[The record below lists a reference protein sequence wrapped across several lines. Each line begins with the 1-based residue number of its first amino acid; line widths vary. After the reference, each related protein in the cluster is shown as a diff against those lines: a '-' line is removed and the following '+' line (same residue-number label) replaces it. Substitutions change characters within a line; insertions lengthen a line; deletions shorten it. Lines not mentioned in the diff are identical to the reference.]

1 MSDGPARLAA
11 NAISVSFGGLFA
23 LAGVDV
29 AIEGGETLGLIGA
42 NGAGKSTL
50 INVLSGFQRPS
61 AGEVNLGSMSLVGLP
76 PHSVARLGV
85 SRTFQSVRLFRELS
99 VYDNVAAVAAVLGT
113 QAPNPT
119 DLLEAM
125 DLISL
130 SDRAAGSLPYAHQRR
145 LAIARAFALKPQFL
159 LLDEPAAGM
168 TPEEVRDLDAA
179 LVSLRKRTGVGIL
192 LVEHNMAL
200 VMGVCE
206 RVVVL
211 DGGRVIAEGPP
222 QVVRRDPAVRRAYLG
237 HTAEAAA

>member
-1 MSDGPARLAA
+1 MSDGSVRLAA
-11 NAISVSFGGLFA
+11 RAISVSFGGLFA

-29 AIEGGETLGLIGA
+29 AVEAGEMLGLIGA

-76 PHSVARLGV
+76 PHRVARLGV

-99 VYDNVAAVAAVLGT
+99 VYDNVAAAAAVLGK
-113 QAPNPT
+113 QAPNPA
-119 DLLEAM
+119 DLLKAM
-125 DLISL
+125 DLLSL
-130 SDRAAGSLPYAHQRR
+130 SDRPAGSLPYAHQRR
-145 LAIARAFALKPQFL
+145 LAIARALALKPQFL

-168 TPEEVRDLDAA
+168 TPEEVRDLDEA
-179 LVSLRKRTGVGIL
+179 LVSLRKRTGAGIL

-222 QVVRRDPAVRRAYLG
+222 QTVRRDPAVRRAYLG
-237 HTAEAAA
+237 HTAEAAT